1 MPPAPTLP
9 TAPEAADLTALLT
22 RSADFYSALRAVL
35 GDSLDVHTRRELLAQ
50 GCSAAAL
57 EHGASICALLEL
69 DNVTSAIVLL
79 RAQVE
84 AVVRALW
91 LHGVA
96 TDDWIDNYFAAVR
109 ANPEHDPNLTPS
121 VAEMLAA
128 IAQSQHAPAAG
139 MLTSLKNSAWD
150 AYNSYVHSGMQA
162 IVHSDVNV
170 PLAYAVQV
178 LQTSNG
184 LSGMAA
190 TLMAMLTD
198 DVDTVMAV
206 RNAQLA
212 HLDCLPPLQR

>member
-1 MPPAPTLP
+1 M
-9 TAPEAADLTALLT
+9 LT
-22 RSADFYSALRAVL
+22 RSADFYDALRAVL

-50 GCSAAAL
+50 GCSGAAL

-69 DNVTSAIVLL
+69 DNVTSALL

-109 ANPEHDPNLTPS
+109 ANPHKDPNLTPS
-121 VAEMLAA
+121 VAEMLVA
-128 IAQSQHAPAAG
+128 IPQSQHAPAAR
-139 MLTSLKNSAWD
+139 MLSSLKDAAWSAF
-150 AYNSYVHSGMQA
+150 NSYVHSGMQT
-162 IVHSDVNV
+162 IVHSHVDV
-170 PLAYAVQV
+170 PLAYAVQA

-190 TLMAMLTD
+190 LLMAMLTD
-198 DVDTVMAV
+198 DVDIVMAV

-212 HLDCLPPLQR
+212 HLDCLPPIPR